1 MKVQFTE
8 EEKKIFKRTAML
20 AKSFKPSEP
29 KVYTNVQVDQSGDLD
44 NDWYG
49 PAVNIFRS
57 SRDNKD
63 IDYESYYNMIY
74 EFIYNR
80 KHHFM
85 DPFDSYD
92 ESWGVITS
100 VFNYD
105 NNTLNFEYTVSYYES
120 DSHYSDD
127 VLTGDKAQKLINFKN
142 NSEHLQ
148 GNIIR
153 MSFDGGGDD
162 GYVHENGENETGDQI
177 IIPTEFTDFGYRVL
191 EREFSGWEINEGSNG
206 YITLDFSKP
215 NEVKYSIDI
224 NLNGEESVFGDY
236 DFNIKLDL

>member
-1 MKVQFTE
+1 MRVQFTE
-8 EEKKIFKRTAML
+8 EEKKIFKRTAIL

-29 KVYTNVQVDQSGDLD
+29 KVYTRVQIDQMGSLD
-44 NDWYG
+44 HSWDGPIVTIGSSYND
-49 PAVNIFRS
+49 R
-57 SRDNKD
+57 D

-74 EFIYNR
+74 EFISNR
-80 KHHFM
+80 KYHFM

-92 ESWGVITS
+92 ESWGTIIS
-100 VFNYD
+100 VFDYG

-120 DSHYSDD
+120 ESQDSSD
-127 VLTGDKAQKLINFKN
+127 VLTGDKAQRLINFKN

-162 GYVHENGENETGDQI
+162 GYIDENGENETGDQI
-177 IIPTEFTDFGYRVL
+177 IIPDEITDFGYRVL
-191 EREFSGWEINEGSNG
+191 EREFGGWEINEGSNG
-206 YITLDFSKP
+206 YVTLDFSKP
-215 NEVKYSIDI
+215 NEVKYSVDI
-224 NLNGEESVFGDY
+224 NLNGEADVSGEY

>member
-1 MKVQFTE
+1 MRIQFTE
-8 EEKKIFKRTAML
+8 EEKKIFKRTAIL

-29 KVYTNVQVDQSGDLD
+29 KVYTRVQIDQMGSLD
-44 NDWYG
+44 HSWDG
-49 PAVNIFRS
+49 PVVTIGS
-57 SRDNKD
+57 SYDGRD

-74 EFIYNR
+74 EFIFNR
-80 KHHFM
+80 KDHFM

-92 ESWGVITS
+92 ESWGTIIS
-100 VFNYD
+100 VFDYS
-105 NNTLNFEYTVSYYES
+105 NNTLNFEYVVTYYES
-120 DSHYSDD
+120 ESQDSSD

-162 GYVHENGENETGDQI
+162 GHIDENGENETGDQI
-177 IIPTEFTDFGYRVL
+177 IIPDEITDFGYRVL
-191 EREFSGWEINEGSNG
+191 SREFGGWENNEGGNG
-206 YITLDFSKP
+206 HITLDFSKP
-215 NEVKYSIDI
+215 NQVKYSVDI
-224 NLNGEESVFGDY
+224 NLNGEEDVSGEY

>member
-1 MKVQFTE
+1 MRIQFTE
-8 EEKKIFKRTAML
+8 EEKKIFKRTAIL

-29 KVYTNVQVDQSGDLD
+29 KVYTMVQIDQMGSLD
-44 NDWYG
+44 HSWEG
-49 PAVNIFRS
+49 PIVTIGS
-57 SRDNKD
+57 SHNGRD

-74 EFIYNR
+74 EFISNR
-80 KHHFM
+80 KDHFM

-92 ESWGVITS
+92 ESWGTIIS
-100 VFNYD
+100 VFDYG
-105 NNTLNFEYTVSYYES
+105 NNTLNFGYTVSYYES
-120 DSHYSDD
+120 ESQDSSD

-162 GYVHENGENETGDQI
+162 GHIDENGENETGDQI
-177 IIPTEFTDFGYRVL
+177 IIPDEFTDFGYRVL
-191 EREFSGWEINEGSNG
+191 SREFGGWENNEGGNG
-206 YITLDFSKP
+206 HITLDFSKP
-215 NEVKYSIDI
+215 NQVKYSVDI
-224 NLNGEESVFGDY
+224 NLNGEEYVSGEY

>member
-1 MKVQFTE
+1 MRIQFTE

-29 KVYTNVQVDQSGDLD
+29 KVYTMVQIDQMGSLD
-44 NDWYG
+44 HSWEG
-49 PAVNIFRS
+49 PIVTIGS
-57 SRDNKD
+57 SYNGRD

-80 KHHFM
+80 KDHFM

-92 ESWGVITS
+92 ESWGTIIS
-100 VFNYD
+100 VFDYG

-120 DSHYSDD
+120 ESQDSSD
-127 VLTGDKAQKLINFKN
+127 VLTGDKAQRLINFKN

-162 GYVHENGENETGDQI
+162 GYIDENGENETGDQI
-177 IIPTEFTDFGYRVL
+177 IIPNEITDFGYRVL
-191 EREFSGWEINEGSNG
+191 EREFGGWEINEGSNG

-224 NLNGEESVFGDY
+224 NLNGEADVSGEY